1 MSAVAS
7 VTVQRS
13 PMITNLANDYKYAQM
28 HRSLW
33 KYVRGPIALGTLT
46 MGCLDGRLQL
56 DKVVCSVALIAL
68 GVCLRDILRIAHFD
82 ETPKKIQA
90 IELLEQLLNERFDA
104 NQATDGNL
112 KAQRLIAGLF
122 LLGDS
127 FPNTLVR
134 SKLKELAIA
143 LNVVLNVQ
151 EKPLALKLADINLIL
166 DETKIV
172 QECIDEVYTRS
183 LIPHFK
189 YTSHPTINSVRKEL
203 ENINFI
209 QQISNFATTL
219 INGTII
225 YGAILL
231 TIEAVSYA
239 NKPIL
244 SIATAARVDEI
255 IRFLFAALFTLY
267 LGNEY
272 NNWFTYRNNIK
283 KTCLVLNVFDTLPQ
297 EPSKIT
303 NDQDAEA
310 ALKKIITVQ
319 PFLIKQQAKI
329 NKKMLKML
337 GLQSDFLASPSLV
350 EQISGAQ
357 RDREFVGKVQELVRI
372 YLIDQRV
379 ILKGLRADCG
389 LKFHI

>member
-1 MSAVAS
+1 MSAAAPID
-7 VTVQRS
+7 VQRS
-13 PMITNLANDYKYAQM
+13 PIITELENDYRRAQA
-28 HRSLW
+28 HRNLW
-33 KYVRGPIALGTLT
+33 KYARGAVALGTLAI
-46 MGCLDGRLQL
+46 GCLDGRIQF
-56 DKVVCSVALIAL
+56 DKVVCSVALVAL
-68 GVCLRDILRIAHFD
+68 GVCIRDILRIAHFD

-90 IELLEQLLNERFDA
+90 AELLEQLLNERFDA

-134 SKLKELAIA
+134 SKLKELATA
-143 LNVVLNVQ
+143 LNVIMKVQ
-151 EKPLALKLADINLIL
+151 EKPLAQKLTDINLMLEETTIL
-166 DETKIV
+166 
-172 QECIDEVYTRS
+172 QECLDEVYTRGH
-183 LIPHFK
+183 IPHLE
-189 YTSHPTINSVRKEL
+189 YTSNPTIKSVRKEL

-209 QQISNFATTL
+209 QQISKLATTL
-219 INGTII
+219 VNGTII
-225 YGAILL
+225 YGATLL
-231 TIEAVSYA
+231 AYEAVSFA

-244 SIATAARVDEI
+244 SITTAARVDEI
-255 IRFLFAALFTLY
+255 VRFLFASLFTIY
-267 LGNEY
+267 LGKEY
-272 NNWFTYRNNIK
+272 NNWFTFRNNIK
-283 KTCLVLNVFDTLPQ
+283 RTCLVLNVFDTLPQ

-303 NDQDAEA
+303 NDQEAEA
-310 ALKKIITVQ
+310 ALKKIITAKS
-319 PFLIKQQAKI
+319 FLIKQQVKI
-329 NKKMLKML
+329 NKKMLKMV
-337 GLQSDFLASPSLV
+337 GLRPDFLASPSLV